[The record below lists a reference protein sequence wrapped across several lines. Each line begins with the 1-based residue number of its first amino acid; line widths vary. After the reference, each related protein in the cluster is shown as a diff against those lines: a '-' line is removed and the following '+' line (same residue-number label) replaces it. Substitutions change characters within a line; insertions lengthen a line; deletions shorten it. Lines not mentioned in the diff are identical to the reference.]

1 MANTTEG
8 DYREDLRKAHLE
20 ISNLKKRHQSFYD
33 DLPDLLRTIDTNGVI
48 INCNKAYAE
57 AFGFSKDD
65 LIGKS
70 VFNFIAEEGRD
81 AYSSSFKTWIETGEV
96 RNRPVWFRKKDG
108 TKFLALVS
116 ASNLYDENNQLIG
129 SNTVIKDIT
138 DLNLARK
145 QLEKNEKR
153 LKEQL
158 KKLKSS
164 NERLTSAEQRYR
176 NLYDKTPTLLRTV
189 SIEGKLTDCN
199 ETYAK
204 SMRYTKEE
212 MIGSTIFDHT
222 AERSMKEM
230 QANFEN
236 WKETHETQPAEIW
249 LKRKDGSIFPAMLTG
264 TSLYDEENKL
274 VGRTLS
280 LVDMTEIY
288 QTRKKMEE
296 NGKQL
301 QSQLVQLRRT
311 NLSLATTEQRYRSL
325 YDKSPGL
332 LRTISKEGIVID
344 CNEAYAKALG
354 YTREEAVGASFF
366 KHTAEKSLPDLNDD
380 YETWQKTHEIT
391 HREIWMKRKD
401 GSSFPCLMSGTSLY
415 DENKELIGRT
425 VVLTDLTEIF
435 EVRKKLEEDESRI
448 REQYEELKKTHE
460 NLSSTEKKYRTL
472 YEATPVMMRTIT
484 SDGLLKDCNDMYA
497 RSLGYT
503 KEEVIG
509 SSLFDHTAERS
520 LKDMKDNLTN
530 WNQTHDVS
538 SREIWM
544 KKKDGSIFP
553 VILTGASIYD
563 EQGNIVGR
571 TVALTDMSESYEI
584 KRKLEEKEARIREQY
599 DDLKKLDIAKE
610 EFTSMISHELKTPL
624 TPIMGWCQALKS
636 PKILGNLNPKQLEAI
651 EAIQSNAAKLRDL
664 VGEML
669 DSQKLDMKKMKFDCK
684 FIDVNEM
691 MNFITK
697 NVQSAIEPKHIEFL
711 NVTTEN
717 PVLKSDRNRIEQ
729 VLNNMIF
736 NSIDFVPEKGRIE
749 IKAEKKDDRVLFM
762 VKDNG
767 MGIPKDKQSNLFK
780 QFYQLD
786 TSATRKHGGSGLG
799 LSICKGIVE
808 ALGGEIWLESDA
820 GKGATFYFTIPNEI
834 KTDGI
839 EIEQQNS
846 TAAR

>member
-1 MANTTEG
+1 MVSTMEG
-8 DYREDLRKAHLE
+8 DYREELRKAHQE
-20 ISNLKKRHQSFYD
+20 ISNLKKRHQLFYD
-33 DLPDLLRTIDTNGVI
+33 DLPDLLRTIDTDGII

-57 AFGFSKDD
+57 AFGYSKDE

-81 AYSSSFKTWIETGEV
+81 SYSSSFKTWIETGEV
-96 RNRPVWFRKKDG
+96 RNRPVWFSRKDG

-129 SNTVIKDIT
+129 SNTVIKDIS
-138 DLNLARK
+138 DLNLAKK
-145 QLEKNEKR
+145 QIEKNEKR
-153 LKEQL
+153 LKQQL
-158 KKLKSS
+158 KKLKKS
-164 NERLTSAEQRYR
+164 NERLTIAEKRYR
-176 NLYDKTPTLLRTV
+176 NLYDKTPILLRT
-189 SIEGKLTDCN
+189 ITLEGILTDCN
-199 ETYAK
+199 DAYAK
-204 SMRYTKEE
+204 SLGYTKEE
-212 MIGSTIFDHT
+212 MIGSSLFDHT

-230 QANFEN
+230 EANIAK
-236 WKETHETQPAEIW
+236 WKETHETEPVEIW

-264 TSLYDEENKL
+264 SSLYDEYGNM

-288 QTRKKMEE
+288 STRKRMEE

-311 NLSLATTEQRYRSL
+311 NLSLAATEQRYRGL
-325 YDKSPGL
+325 YEKSPGL
-332 LRTISKEGIVID
+332 LRTISKDGIVID
-344 CNEAYAKALG
+344 CNEAYAKSLG
-354 YTREEAVGASFF
+354 YTKEEAIGASFF

-380 YETWQKTHEIT
+380 YQNWQNTHEIT
-391 HREIWMKRKD
+391 HKEIWMKRKD
-401 GSSFPCLMSGTSLY
+401 GSMFPCLMSGTSLY

-435 EVRKKLEEDESRI
+435 EVRKKLEEDEARI
-448 REQYEELKKTHE
+448 REQYDELKRTHDY
-460 NLSSTEKKYRTL
+460 LSSTEKKYRTL
-472 YEATPVMMRTIT
+472 YETTPIMMRTIS
-484 SDGLLKDCNDMYA
+484 SDGTIKDCNDTYA
-497 RSLGYT
+497 KSLGYT
-503 KEEVIG
+503 KEEIVG
-509 SSLFDHTAERS
+509 SSLFNHTAERS
-520 LKDMKDNLTN
+520 LNEMKANLEK
-530 WNQTHDVS
+530 WNQTHDVTS
-538 SREIWM
+538 NEIWM
-544 KKKDGSIFP
+544 KRKDGSIFP
-553 VILTGASIYD
+553 VILSGASIYD
-563 EQGNIVGR
+563 EQGNVIGR

-599 DDLKKLDIAKE
+599 EDLKKLDVAKE

-636 PKILGNLNPKQLEAI
+636 PKILGSLNPKQLEAI
-651 EAIQSNAAKLRDL
+651 EAIQSNAGKLRDL

-691 MNFITK
+691 MSFITK
-697 NVQSAIEPKHIEFL
+697 NVQSAVEPKHIEFL
-711 NVTTEN
+711 NLTTEN
-717 PVLKSDRNRIEQ
+717 LVLKSDRNRIEQ
-729 VLNNMIF
+729 ILNNMIF
-736 NSIDFVPEKGRIE
+736 NSIDFVPERGRIE
-749 IKAEKKDDRVLFM
+749 VKATKKDDRVLFI

-767 MGIPKDKQSNLFK
+767 IGIPKDKQTNLFK

-808 ALGGEIWLESDA
+808 ALGGEIWLESDQ

-839 EIEQQNS
+839 EIEHQNPS
-846 TAAR
+846 TTR